1 MGRLIAWG
9 LLVAVSISAMLLFLR
24 RAPGVEEWRRRLPAA
39 AAAAEQKGTVAA
51 YVHALDVAWRGD
63 EWVEG
68 ARLARLAAAK
78 HPTSGELAV
87 RAARA
92 LWRAGDLLAA
102 EAALEAARGLP
113 DDSTAMAVQATILS
127 ARGEHTAAQRLAD
140 RVAESST
147 SSAADL
153 TAALGAR
160 LAAGRYEALSGLID
174 RIRESVDPNAGYP
187 ENLVADSI
195 AGLADYF
202 RAVGPEP
209 LNQIAAYGAAP
220 MPRSLVGLPTC
231 QAMINGRGPYTLL
244 IDTGGSIALSLDRE
258 VAEELG
264 IRSVASAS
272 IHGIAGRD
280 ESGQALVDELRIGEI
295 AVRRVMTRIF
305 DVRKAAANLFDGI
318 LGTGIFSSGRMTLD
332 FFEGRLVV
340 AASGTQAAAGE
351 AVVVRIVADAKL
363 IAPVMIEGQPGAALL
378 DSGADILALAP
389 SRLKRHFPERP
400 VYALPLSMAAGVG
413 GGQMPELSM
422 VPGVD
427 VRFAGREHANIGGL
441 GLDVLDTL
449 LSPMMGVQCDLLIGM
464 GLLSRIHTLTVDYPH
479 ARMWVE
485 WNED

>member
-9 LLVAVSISAMLLFLR
+9 LLVTVSITAMLLFLR
-24 RAPGVEEWRRRLPAA
+24 RAPGVEDWRRQLPAA
-39 AAAAEQKGTVAA
+39 AAAAERTGTVAA
-51 YVHALDVAWRGD
+51 YLHALDVAWRGD
-63 EWVEG
+63 EWMEG

-78 HPTSGELAV
+78 HPSDGELAV

-102 EAALEAARGLP
+102 EAALDPQRDLPEDAA
-113 DDSTAMAVQATILS
+113 AIAVRVTLLS
-127 ARGEHTAAQRLAD
+127 ARGEHREALALAD
-140 RVAESST
+140 RMEPAGGT
-147 SSAADL
+147 SAADL
-153 TAALGAR
+153 TTVLGAR
-160 LAAGRYEALSGLID
+160 LAAGRYEGLSRLID
-174 RIRESVDPNAGYP
+174 RISEHADPNAGYP
-187 ENLVADSI
+187 ENLVAESI

-202 RAVGPEP
+202 RAVGPQP

-231 QAMINGRGPYTLL
+231 QALINGRGPYTLL

-264 IRSVASAS
+264 IRSVAAAS

-280 ESGQALVDELRIGEI
+280 ESGQAVVDELRIGEI

-351 AVVVRIVADAKL
+351 AVVVRIVGDAKL
-363 IAPVMIEGQPGAALL
+363 IAPVTIEGQPGAALL

-400 VYALPLSMAAGVG
+400 VYALPLPMAAGVG

-427 VRFAGREHANIGGL
+427 VQFAGREHANIGGL

-464 GLLSRIHTLTVDYPH
+464 GLLSRMRTLTVDYPH